1 MINTNTKM
9 ADPFYNQHQLY
20 DAHDQVISDMVQAED
35 ADWPAIALQLD
46 EALSDPALPRYYR
59 AMYHILH
66 VWHTREPELHIR
78 WAREA
83 LDDMVQVLQA
93 IGKPQDQLKHLWEM
107 LAASEEAFES
117 SKHGGEKY
125 APRTH
130 PEFSPSC

>member
-1 MINTNTKM
+1 M
-9 ADPFYNQHQLY
+9 ADPFHHQHQLY
-20 DAHDQVISDMVQAED
+20 DAQDQAIFDMVQAED

-83 LDDMVQVLQA
+83 MDDMVEVLQA
-93 IGKPQDQLKHLWEM
+93 IRKPQDQLKYLWGM
-107 LAASEEAFES
+107 LAHSEEALES
-117 SKHGGEKY
+117 SKRGYEKY
-125 APRTH
+125 APQTH
-130 PEFSPSC
+130 SIFSSSC